1 MGSNDDIMH
10 EFVRKELKK
19 LYPSVD
25 GWQIKPAA
33 KSGGKEQGFVVA
45 RRILGKSEGAHV
57 LVSFDRKVTPITVDS
72 LMAMAKN
79 DPIPGLASPKM
90 ILVVPQNTDVTGV
103 PREVT
108 VLPMQSFAWEDK
120 ELIWLRR
127 RNQMSEKAQAA
138 KSS

>member
-45 RRILGKSEGAHV
+45 RRILGRSEGAHV
-57 LVSFDRKVTPITVDS
+57 LVSFDRIVTPGTVDS

-90 ILVVPQNTDVTGV
+90 ILVIPQNTDLTNV

-127 RNQMSEKAQAA
+127 RSQMSEKASAA

>member
-45 RRILGKSEGAHV
+45 RRILGKSEGAYV
-57 LVSFDRKVTPITVDS
+57 LVSFDRIVTPGTVDS

-90 ILVVPQNTDVTGV
+90 ILVIPQNTDLTSV

-127 RNQMSEKAQAA
+127 RSQMSEKASAA

>member
-33 KSGGKEQGFVVA
+33 RSGGKEQGFVVA

-57 LVSFDRKVTPITVDS
+57 LVSFDRKVTPGTIDQLLAMVRTDS
-72 LMAMAKN
+72 V
-79 DPIPGLASPKM
+79 PGVASPKK
-90 ILVVPQNTDVTGV
+90 ILVVPQNTDLSGV
-103 PREVT
+103 AQGIS

-120 ELIWLRR
+120 ELIWLKRR
-127 RNQMSEKAQAA
+127 AQISEKAAGA

>member
-1 MGSNDDIMH
+1 MGSQDDIMH
-10 EFVRKELKK
+10 EFVRKELRK

-33 KSGGKEQGFVVA
+33 RSGGKEQGFVVA

-57 LVSFDRKVTPITVDS
+57 LVSFDRKVTPGTIDQ
-72 LMAMAKN
+72 LLAMVRT
-79 DPIPGLASPKM
+79 DPVPGVASPKK
-90 ILVVPQNTDVTGV
+90 ILVVPQNTDLSGV
-103 PREVT
+103 AQGIS

-120 ELIWLRR
+120 ELIWLKRR
-127 RNQMSEKAQAA
+127 AQISEKAAGA

>member
-33 KSGGKEQGFVVA
+33 KSGEKEQGFVVA
-45 RRILGKSEGAHV
+45 RRILGKSEGAYV
-57 LVSFDRKVTPITVDS
+57 LVSFDRIVTPGTVNS
-72 LMAMAKN
+72 LMAMAKTN
-79 DPIPGLASPKM
+79 PIPGLASPKM
-90 ILVVPQNTDVTGV
+90 ILVIPQNTDLTSV
-103 PREVT
+103 PSEVT

-127 RNQMSEKAQAA
+127 RNQMSEKASAA

>member
-57 LVSFDRKVTPITVDS
+57 LVSFDRKVTPGTVDS

-90 ILVVPQNTDVTGV
+90 ILVIPQNTDVTSV
-103 PREVT
+103 SREVT
-108 VLPMQSFAWEDK
+108 VLPMQGFAWEDK
-120 ELIWLRR
+120 ELIWLKR

-138 KSS
+138 KSP

>member
-45 RRILGKSEGAHV
+45 RRILGKSEGAYV
-57 LVSFDRKVTPITVDS
+57 LVSFDRNVTPGTVDS
-72 LMAMAKN
+72 LMAMARKE
-79 DPIPGLASPKM
+79 PIPGLASPKM
-90 ILVVPQNTDVTGV
+90 ILVVPQNTDVTGIS
-103 PREVT
+103 REVT

-120 ELIWLRR
+120 ELIWLKR
-127 RNQMSEKAQAA
+127 RNQMSEKAHAA

>member
-1 MGSNDDIMH
+1 MH

-57 LVSFDRKVTPITVDS
+57 LVSFDRIVTPDTVNS
-72 LMAMAKN
+72 LMAMAKTN
-79 DPIPGLASPKM
+79 PIPGLASPKM
-90 ILVVPQNTDVTGV
+90 ILVIPQNTDLTSV

-108 VLPMQSFAWEDK
+108 VLPMQSFAWEEK

-127 RNQMSEKAQAA
+127 RNQMSEKASAA